1 MSEMD
6 ELKQMV
12 ADLSATVTQVAVKQ
26 SELCA
31 SNKRLAEKL
40 DKGFA
45 RVGARLDIIE
55 SKVDTTESK
64 VDTIEAKVS
73 TIEAKVDDVRMEL
86 EVTRASL
93 MDTIQSVVRR

>member
-1 MSEMD
+1 MSERD

-26 SELCA
+26 SELGA
-31 SNKRLAEKL
+31 SNKRLSEIL
-40 DKGFA
+40 DKGFT
-45 RVGARLDIIE
+45 RVDARLDIIE
-55 SKVDTTESK
+55 SKVG
-64 VDTIEAKVS
+64 
-73 TIEAKVDDVRMEL
+73 TIEAKVDDVRTEL

>member
-1 MSEMD
+1 MSERD

-26 SELCA
+26 SELGA
-31 SNKRLAEKL
+31 SNKRLSEIL
-40 DKGFA
+40 DKGFT
-45 RVGARLDIIE
+45 RVDARLDIIE